1 MKVTKSQLKQIIKE
15 EIGSSEEVTELLKDI
30 SFKLDQ
36 SDILEQILQ
45 AINRVDGSLD
55 YVASALTGM
64 APGTIGSMQK
74 SLGRYY
80 SPPSRRSADPTG
92 VNIKDDE

>member
-1 MKVTKSQLKQIIKE
+1 MKVTKSQLKQIIQE
-15 EIGSSEEVTELLKDI
+15 EIGSSEETTELLRDI

-36 SDILEQILQ
+36 GDMLEQILQ

-74 SLGRYY
+74 ALGRYY
-80 SPPSRRSADPTG
+80 SPPPRRSIDPTDI
-92 VNIKDDE
+92 NTKDDG

>member
-15 EIGSSEEVTELLKDI
+15 EIEGSSEIIELLKDI
-30 SFKLDQ
+30 SYKLDQ
-36 SDILEQILQ
+36 GPELKEIIA
-45 AINRVDGSLD
+45 AIDRVDGSLD

-74 SLGRYY
+74 ALGRYY
-80 SPPSRRSADPTG
+80 SPPTRRSIDPTD
-92 VNIKDDE
+92 VNIKDDG